1 MKITILDADTL
12 GSDIDLSGFEKLG
25 KTTVYSSTYPDE
37 TVQRICDSEIVVL
50 NKVKLNGDNLPFAKK
65 LKLICITATGFDNV
79 DIGYCKEH
87 GIGVCNVAGYS
98 TDSVVQITAAM
109 VFSLASR
116 LSSYDSFVK
125 SGEYTKSGIFNRV
138 TPVFHEMSGMT
149 WGIAGLGSIGK
160 KVAAVA
166 QAMGCHVLA
175 YKRKPVDEYECV
187 GIDEL
192 CKRSDI
198 ITLHTPL
205 NSDTFH
211 LINRE
216 RLSMMKKNCILVNV
230 ARGPVVDEEAV
241 IEAVENGIIGGLGVD
256 VYSSEP
262 MSEDSPYQRLLGR
275 DNVIFTPHMAWGAY
289 EARRRCVDEVIK
301 NIESFINGEARSR
314 IV

>member
-1 MKITILDADTL
+1 MKITILDANTL
-12 GSDIDLSGFEKLG
+12 GEDIDVSGFDKLG
-25 KTTVYSSTYPDE
+25 DVTVFESTCPNDVIE
-37 TVQRICDSEIVVL
+37 RISDSEIVVL
-50 NKVKLNGDNLPFAKK
+50 NKVKLTGENLPFAKK

-79 DIGYCKEH
+79 DIEYCKNH

-98 TDSVVQITAAM
+98 TDSVVQVTASM
-109 VFSLASR
+109 VFSLVTK
-116 LSSYDSFVK
+116 LNVYDRFVK
-125 SGEYTKSGIFNRV
+125 SGEYTESGVFNCV
-138 TPVFHEMSGMT
+138 KPVFHEMSGMT

-175 YKRKPVDEYECV
+175 FKRTPVDEYECV

-192 CKRSDI
+192 CQRSDI
-198 ITLHTPL
+198 ISLHTPL

-216 RLSMMKKNCILVNV
+216 RLSVMKKNCILVNA
-230 ARGPVVDEEAV
+230 ARGTVVDEEAV
-241 IEAVENGIIGGLGVD
+241 TEAVEKGIIGGLGVD

-262 MSEDSPYQRLLGR
+262 MAKSNPYRRLFGR

-289 EARRRCVDEVIK
+289 EARCRCVDEVLK
-301 NIESFINGEARSR
+301 NIESFLNGEKRSR